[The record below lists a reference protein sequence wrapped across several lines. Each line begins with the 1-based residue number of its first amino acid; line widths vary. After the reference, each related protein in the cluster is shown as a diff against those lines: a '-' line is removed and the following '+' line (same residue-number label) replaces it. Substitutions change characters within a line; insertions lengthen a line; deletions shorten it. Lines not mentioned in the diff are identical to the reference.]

1 MIIQSSRKRIRFEQI
16 CMQRDR
22 KNMYKMY
29 AKGQEKRDTN
39 NENPVA
45 EEKDD
50 VNLMKTR
57 KI

>member
-1 MIIQSSRKRIRFEQI
+1 
-16 CMQRDR
+16 MQRDR

-57 KI
+57 KQF